1 MTQALVA
8 QARESSGLQIV
19 SREEIRAQLKAA
31 TTCGRVQG
39 RAEAAM
45 PRPQIVITLAGGE
58 AGDKYVLR
66 DKAITQVA
74 TARRARRRAEKRRVD
89 DGQALEQELRAV
101 KSKLDEVV
109 HQRDEVVHQNCDW
122 QNSFAEAGEEIEV
135 LQEENDQLQQR
146 CEAMRGKLQQKVRL
160 TPPLSI
166 STASLFAISSLY
178 ALCSLTS
185 CWLIVQDAGRGRP
198 ARADRS

>member
-1 MTQALVA
+1 VTQALVA
-8 QARESSGLQIV
+8 HARESSELQIV
-19 SREEIRAQLKAA
+19 SRVEMRARLKAA
-31 TTCGRVQG
+31 TTRGRVQG

-66 DKAITQVA
+66 DKPNTQVE
-74 TARRARRRAEKRRVD
+74 TARRAKRRAEKRSVD
-89 DGQALEQELRAV
+89 LGHALEQELRAV
-101 KSKLDEVV
+101 KSRLDEVV
-109 HQRDEVVHQNCDW
+109 HDNGDW
-122 QNSFAEAGEEIEV
+122 QNSFAEAGEKIEV

-185 CWLIVQDAGRGRP
+185 C
-198 ARADRS
+198 

>member
-1 MTQALVA
+1 VTQALVA

-66 DKAITQVA
+66 DKANTQVA
-74 TARRARRRAEKRRVD
+74 TARRAKRRAEKRRVD
-89 DGQALEQELRAV
+89 SGQALEQELRAV
-101 KSKLDEVV
+101 KSKLAEVV
-109 HQRDEVVHQNCDW
+109 HENCDW

-135 LQEENDQLQQR
+135 LQEENDQLEER
-146 CEAMRGKLQQKVRL
+146 CEAMRGKLQQKARL
-160 TPPLSI
+160 TPLLSI

>member
-1 MTQALVA
+1 MTHALVA

-19 SREEIRAQLKAA
+19 SRVEIQAQLKAA
-31 TTCGRVQG
+31 TTRGRVQG
-39 RAEAAM
+39 RAAVAM
-45 PRPQIVITLAGGE
+45 PRPQIVVTLAGGE

-66 DKAITQVA
+66 DKAKTQVE
-74 TARRARRRAEKRRVD
+74 TARRAKRRAEKRCVD
-89 DGQALEQELRAV
+89 SGQALEQELRAV
-101 KSKLDEVV
+101 KSRMSEIM
-109 HQRDEVVHQNCDW
+109 QENGEW
-122 QNSFAEAGEEIEV
+122 QNSFAEVGEKIEV

-146 CEAMRGKLQQKVRL
+146 CEAMRGKLEQKARL

-185 CWLIVQDAGRGRP
+185 CRLIVRDAGRGRR

>member
-1 MTQALVA
+1 MTHALVA

-19 SREEIRAQLKAA
+19 SRVEIQAQLKAA
-31 TTCGRVQG
+31 TTRGRVQG
-39 RAEAAM
+39 RAAVAM

-66 DKAITQVA
+66 DKAKTQVE
-74 TARRARRRAEKRRVD
+74 TARRAKRRAEKRCVD
-89 DGQALEQELRAV
+89 SGQALEQELRAV
-101 KSKLDEVV
+101 KSRMSEIM
-109 HQRDEVVHQNCDW
+109 QENGDW
-122 QNSFAEAGEEIEV
+122 QNSFAEAGEKIEV

-146 CEAMRGKLQQKVRL
+146 CEAMRGKLEQKARL

-185 CWLIVQDAGRGRP
+185 CWLIVRDAGRGRP

>member
-1 MTQALVA
+1 L
-8 QARESSGLQIV
+8 GLQIV
-19 SREEIRAQLKAA
+19 SRLEIQAQLKAA
-31 TTCGRVQG
+31 TARGRVQG
-39 RAEAAM
+39 RAAAAM
-45 PRPQIVITLAGGE
+45 PRPQIVVTLAGGE
-58 AGDKYVLR
+58 AGAEFVRR
-66 DKAITQVA
+66 DKAQTQVQ
-74 TARRARRRAEKRRVD
+74 TARRAKRRAEKRRVD
-89 DGQALEQELRAV
+89 SGQALEQELRAV

-109 HQRDEVVHQNCDW
+109 HENCDW

-135 LQEENDQLQQR
+135 LQEENDHLQER
-146 CEAMRGKLQQKVRL
+146 CEAMRGKLQQKARL

-185 CWLIVQDAGRGRP
+185 CWLIVQDGGRGRP

>member
-39 RAEAAM
+39 RAEVAM

-66 DKAITQVA
+66 DKPNTQVE
-74 TARRARRRAEKRRVD
+74 TARRAKRRAEKRSVD
-89 DGQALEQELRAV
+89 LGHALEQELRAV
-101 KSKLDEVV
+101 KSKLAEVV
-109 HQRDEVVHQNCDW
+109 HEMAEVVHENCD
-122 QNSFAEAGEEIEV
+122 
-135 LQEENDQLQQR
+135 
-146 CEAMRGKLQQKVRL
+146 
-160 TPPLSI
+160 
-166 STASLFAISSLY
+166 
-178 ALCSLTS
+178 
-185 CWLIVQDAGRGRP
+185 
-198 ARADRS
+198 